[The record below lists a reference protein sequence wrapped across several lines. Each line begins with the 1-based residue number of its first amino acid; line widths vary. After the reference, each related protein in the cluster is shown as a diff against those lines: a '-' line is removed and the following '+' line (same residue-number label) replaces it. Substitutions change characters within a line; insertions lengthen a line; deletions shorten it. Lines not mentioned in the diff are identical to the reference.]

1 MNTRI
6 ENLSLNI
13 NGEYDVAKLVTLLHP
28 NPMTQQQLH
37 LSQDLVEHIHSQW
50 ENKIE
55 EFRIA
60 VDEVECK
67 RIDKQIKK
75 LRLFVSNLKKTNY
88 KKRVWY
94 EYQHLTNQLAMN

>member
-28 NPMTQQQLH
+28 NPMIQQQLH
-37 LSQDLVEHIHSQW
+37 LYLSQDLVKHFDSQW
-50 ENKIE
+50 KNKIE
-55 EFRIA
+55 ELRIA
-60 VDEVECK
+60 VDIVELT

-75 LRLFVSNLKKTNY
+75 LILSVSNLKKTNY

-94 EYQHLTNQLAMN
+94 EYQHLTNQL